1 VDVSFRS
8 CLTAGVAIITA
19 AAIAFVPSVKEPV
32 PAATPPQVVQ
42 IASPPIELAAQVQP
56 TVTATNL
63 PGLLVEWLQRII
75 VPPSAG
81 QPFPT
86 PQLPPVVAP
95 TSIGSS
101 IIGVYNAV
109 EPWVRYGFDLAA
121 YAVGWIPY
129 VGWLAPQI
137 TIFYNFGERIAR
149 SITYNIANWLDG
161 NISFGQG
168 LVNVGIDTI
177 NSFIFLANDQLAFW
191 LPPLPPIPPLPGI
204 IFPFAATEAT
214 TDATMELTAVTAA
227 VATEDATK
235 VSAIPTDAPKLAEKQ
250 GTVKGEVLVEEDA
263 DPVTTPVATDEVTA
277 KGEVE
282 PKVDA
287 VEAAEE
293 AKATTSSS
301 TGVAAQGEVRG
312 APNEKKAE
320 SARVN
325 NGDKKGKKGDEAQ
338 AAEATSGAAA
348 SASTNGDAGAKR
360 GKKDDTGKRE

>member
-1 VDVSFRS
+1 MWGGVPVGISFRS
-8 CLTAGVAIITA
+8 CLTVGVATITA
-19 AAIAFVPSVKEPV
+19 TTIAFVPSVKEPAPVV
-32 PAATPPQVVQ
+32 PTVRVATTAVQ
-42 IASPPIELAAQVQP
+42 PAAQVQP
-56 TVTATNL
+56 SAALDLPNL
-63 PGLLVEWLQRII
+63 LIDWVRRIA

-86 PQLPPVVAP
+86 PQFPPVVAP

-101 IIGVYNAV
+101 IIWVYNAV
-109 EPWVRYGFDLAA
+109 EPWARYVADLAA

-204 IFPFAATEAT
+204 ILPFAAT
-214 TDATMELTAVTAA
+214 DPTMELTAAA
-227 VATEDATK
+227 ATEDATK
-235 VSAIPTDAPKLAEKQ
+235 ESAIPTDAPKLAEKH
-250 GTVKGEVLVEEDA
+250 GTVKGVVVEEDA
-263 DPVTTPVATDEVTA
+263 DPFTTPVVTDEVTVSGPR
-277 KGEVE
+277 KSVVDEV
-282 PKVDA
+282 K
-287 VEAAEE
+287 E
-293 AKATTSSS
+293 AKATTASS

-312 APNEKKAE
+312 ARTDETTESKKGD
-320 SARVN
+320 N
-325 NGDKKGKKGDEAQ
+325 GNGDKKGDKDPT
-338 AAEATSGAAA
+338 AEGASDSAA
-348 SASTNGDAGAKR
+348 SAATNDDTGAKR
-360 GKKDDTGKRE
+360 GKKE